1 MKCTWTTASEVNND
15 FFEIQRS
22 ADGHNFE
29 TIGLV
34 DGTGST
40 SSYSN
45 YNFTDAGPLQGLNYY
60 RLRQNDYNGNFE
72 YSEIVKVE
80 VASVTYSVYPNP
92 VKEKYYL
99 KLDEADKSGTQII
112 QLHNALGE
120 IVFSKR
126 IGENEKSV
134 ELDRA
139 GFPAG
144 NYFLSVIKNG
154 EKRYSERIC
163 FE

>member
-1 MKCTWTTASEVNND
+1 MKCEWTTASEVNND
-15 FFEIQRS
+15 FFEVRRS
-22 ADGHNFE
+22 ADGQNFE

-45 YNFTDAGPLQGLNYY
+45 YNFIDAMPLQGLNYY
-60 RLRQNDYNGNFE
+60 RLRQNDFDGNFE

-80 VASVTYSVYPNP
+80 VASEIYSVFPNP

-99 KLDEADKSGTQII
+99 KLDEADKSGMQII

-120 IVFSKR
+120 TVLSR
-126 IGENEKSV
+126 RVGENEKSV
-134 ELDRA
+134 ELDR
-139 GFPAG
+139 GSFPAG
-144 NYFLSVIKNG
+144 SYFLSVLQDG
-154 EKRYSERIC
+154 VKRYCVRIS